1 MSHRSGNILL
11 VSLAVLLL
19 VLLPVSL
26 LTVERRP
33 AATEPVQVFADY
45 IKAAYARDFRRA
57 YRFISSQDKR
67 LKKEQIYVRER
78 GAFAGFTLDV
88 TRKLSEFVEFEP
100 RHVQLEGDRA
110 RVNLKLR
117 FPDADSLSGLLL
129 DWNEEKL
136 NALPKTEQ
144 KRILMMLA
152 GLSRQNKMTMIEGEE
167 ESVLVKEG
175 PAWRVLLD
183 WASAVRVSFSAV
195 VPDTGIIEA
204 APVSK
209 ETLIRPK
216 EPFTIAYRVKNRT
229 QRAIFARI
237 AHRLEPKNLA
247 QHLTML
253 ECSLVLPVKLAP
265 GEQTEYSTTYLIDGE
280 LPETTKEL
288 SVTYEFKV
296 ES

>member
-183 WASAVRVSFSAV
+183 WASAVRVNFSAV

-229 QRAIFARI
+229 RRNIFARI
-237 AHRLEPKNLA
+237 VHRVEPKGLA
-247 QHLTML
+247 QHLAML
-253 ECSLVLPVKLAP
+253 ECSLVLP
-265 GEQTEYSTTYLIDGE
+265 
-280 LPETTKEL
+280 
-288 SVTYEFKV
+288 
-296 ES
+296 

>member
-1 MSHRSGNILL
+1 MRQRLRNILL
-11 VSLAVLLL
+11 VSLAGFFL

-57 YRFISSQDKR
+57 YRFISLQDKR

-78 GAFAGFTLDV
+78 GAFTGFTLDV
-88 TRKLSEFVEFEP
+88 TRKLSEFVEFQP
-100 RHVQLEGDRA
+100 AHVQLEGDRA
-110 RVNLKLR
+110 RIKLKLR
-117 FPDADSLSGLLL
+117 FPDADSLSDLLL

-136 NALPKTEQ
+136 NSLPETEQ
-144 KRILMMLA
+144 KKILAALER
-152 GLSRQNKMTMIEGEE
+152 LRRQNKMTMIEGVE

-175 PAWRVLLD
+175 SAWRVFLD
-183 WASAVRVSFSAV
+183 WASAVRVNFRAV

-204 APVSK
+204 APVTK
-209 ETLIRPK
+209 ETVIRPK

-229 QRAIFARI
+229 QKDIFARI
-237 AHRLEPKNLA
+237 VHRIEPKGLT
-247 QHLTML
+247 QYLTML
-253 ECSLVLPVKLAP
+253 ECSLVLPVKLSP
-265 GEQTEYSTTYLIDGE
+265 GEESEYSTTYLIDGD
-280 LPETTKEL
+280 LPERTKEL
-288 SVTYEFKV
+288 SVTYEFKL